1 MEFKKFIEQKS
12 QEIDVYHVSP
22 RSDMFELRPTGSK
35 KGVRSYIGKKQSGV
49 YVAPRFRDS
58 VAWAVT
64 YVGGIKS
71 QSQKPNERLKEKGGG
86 WHGENGPRD
95 YKHLTIYQIKIP
107 KEILEKST
115 YESFWEPEYFIP
127 EEHMDSMRI
136 IKSKTYSIKDLQ
148 KLYEK
153 SNAKRYEVKG
163 NDINDIKKASKTN
176 IAARYYLELIDIYN
190 KKLMKGAKPLLKEP
204 ESTYGNEHFIHQ
216 KIEQLKKYI
225 ITSNNNWTSIK
236 LIERPDKQQI
246 KEIEKIHK
254 EIKGMIESL

>member
-1 MEFKKFIEQKS
+1 MNFKKFINQRS
-12 QEIDVYHVSP
+12 QEVDVYHVSP
-22 RSDMFELRPTGSK
+22 RSDVFELRPTGSK
-35 KGVRSYIGKKQSGV
+35 KGQRSYIGKKQSGV

-71 QSQKPNERLKEKGGG
+71 KSQKPNERLKEKGGG
-86 WHGENGPRD
+86 LHGEDGPIN
-95 YKHLTIYQIKIP
+95 YKYLTIYQMKVP
-107 KEILEKST
+107 KEILQKSA
-115 YESFWEPEYFIP
+115 YESLWEPEYFISA
-127 EEHMDSMRI
+127 DNIDQLKI
-136 IKSKTYSIKDLQ
+136 IKSKTYSLEELQ
-148 KLYEK
+148 FIYNRM
-153 SNAKRYEVKG
+153 SQKRYEVRG

-204 ESTYGNEHFIHQ
+204 KSTYGNEHFIHQ

-225 ITSNNNWTSIK
+225 ITSGNNWTSIK

-246 KEIEKIHK
+246 EEIEKLVK
-254 EIKGMIESL
+254 NIKDMIESL